1 MERDEEN
8 PVPRR
13 PLTRQ
18 RVLRA
23 AVALADR
30 SGLDS
35 LTMRRLGRELGVE
48 AMSLYKH
55 VANKDEILDGIVDLV
70 VTEIEIPTPGSDW
83 KTAMRKRAVSARQVL
98 RRHPWAIGL
107 FESRGSTGPTVLR
120 YLDAIIASL
129 RAGGFSVEAAA
140 HAFWVLDSYVYG
152 HVIQEM
158 SLPFDAANG
167 PGETSEDRLEHF
179 QSDEYSHL
187 AELAALQETTSAFD
201 YDTEFAFGLN
211 LVLEALDAIRTEA

>member
-1 MERDEEN
+1 MERDEQS

-13 PLTRQ
+13 PLTKD
-18 RVLRA
+18 RVLMA

-30 SGLDS
+30 SGLGS
-35 LTMRRLGRELGVE
+35 LTMRRLGGELGVE

-55 VANKDEILDGIVDLV
+55 IANKDEILDGIIDLV
-70 VTEIEIPTPGSDW
+70 VGEIVIPPPGSEW

-107 FESRGSTGPTVLR
+107 FESRSAVGPAVLR
-120 YLDAIIASL
+120 YLDAVIGSL

-152 HVIQEM
+152 NVIQEM
-158 SLPFDAANG
+158 SLPFDASNEHA
-167 PGETSEDRLEHF
+167 ETTDPTLEHLQDNEF
-179 QSDEYSHL
+179 PHL
-187 AELAALQETTSAFD
+187 TELAALQATTSAFD
-201 YDTEFAFGLN
+201 YDSEFEFGLN
-211 LVLEALDAIRTEA
+211 LVLDALDAIRTEA

>member
-1 MERDEEN
+1 MTREEQS
-8 PVPRR
+8 PVPRH
-13 PLTRQ
+13 PLSRD

-30 SGLDS
+30 DGLDS

-55 VANKDEILDGIVDLV
+55 VSNKDAILDGIVDLV
-70 VTEIEIPTPGSDW
+70 VAEIEIPTAGSDW
-83 KTAMRKRAVSARQVL
+83 KTAMRERAVSARQVL

-107 FESRGSTGPTVLR
+107 FEARGFVGPTVLR

-152 HVIQEM
+152 HVIQEV
-158 SLPFDAANG
+158 SLPIDSSNEF
-167 PGETSEDRLEHF
+167 GEATQTTLEHL
-179 QSDEYSHL
+179 QNDEHPHL
-187 AELAALQETTSAFD
+187 AELATLQATTSAFD
-201 YDTEFAFGLN
+201 YDTEFEFGLN
-211 LVLEALDAIRTEA
+211 LLLNALDGLRTET

>member
-1 MERDEEN
+1 MERDQET

-13 PLTRQ
+13 PLTKE

-23 AVALADR
+23 AVDLADGG
-30 SGLDS
+30 GLDS

-55 VANKDEILDGIVDLV
+55 VANKEEILDRIIDLV
-70 VTEIEIPTPGSDW
+70 VSEIEIPAPGSDW
-83 KTAMRKRAVSARQVL
+83 KTAMRKRATSTREVL

-107 FESRGSTGPTVLR
+107 FESRSTIGPAVLR

-129 RAGGFSVEAAA
+129 RAGGFSPETAA
-140 HAFWVLDSYVYG
+140 HAFWLLDSYVYG

-158 SLPFDAANG
+158 SLVFDASQERA
-167 PGETSEDRLEHF
+167 ETTEASLEHL
-179 QSDEYSHL
+179 QHGEYPHL
-187 AELAALQETTSAFD
+187 TELAALQATTSAFD
-201 YDTEFAFGLN
+201 YDTEFEFGLE
-211 LVLEALDAIRTEA
+211 LVLNALDAIRTEA